1 MKGRPSAVRVIGK
14 TYGIAYVNGDPLAEG
29 EFGECDF
36 DNQRISVSS
45 TLHLEQE
52 QDTVLHE
59 LLHAMGHETGVNL
72 RESQVRPLATAL
84 LGVIK
89 ENPGLMTYLRRRK

>member
-1 MKGRPSAVRVIGK
+1 MRPSAVRIIGK

-36 DNQRISVSS
+36 DKQRVSIADS
-45 TLHLEQE
+45 LHLEQE

-59 LLHAMGHETGVNL
+59 LLHAVAHETGVNL
-72 RESQVRPLATAL
+72 QERQVRPLATAL
-84 LGVIK
+84 LGIIK
-89 ENPGLMTYLRRRK
+89 ENPKLMTYLRRRK